1 MDLVKVVWIDTNG
14 IDDSWVSREDVLDI
28 TPIEMETIGY
38 LVEND
43 DVFVTV
49 SGTVS
54 DCRELF
60 GNVNCIPRCCVR
72 SIQPLKVDTDY
83 LQPQDDC

>member
-1 MDLVKVVWIDTNG
+1 MDLVRVVWIDTNG
-14 IDDSWVSREDVLDI
+14 VDDSWMSREDVLDVA
-28 TPIEMETIGY
+28 PIEMVTIGY

-49 SGTVS
+49 AGTIS
-54 DCRELF
+54 ACQELF

-83 LQPQDDC
+83 LQAQDDC